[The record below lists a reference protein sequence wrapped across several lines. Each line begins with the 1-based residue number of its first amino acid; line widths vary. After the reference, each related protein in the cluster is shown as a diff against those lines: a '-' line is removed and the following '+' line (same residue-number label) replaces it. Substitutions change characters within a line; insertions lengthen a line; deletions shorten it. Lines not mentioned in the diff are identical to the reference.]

1 MEVINLK
8 KAILIVMFIL
18 AAIIGSF
25 GIIKINE
32 KGDSVSQHYDMNISD
47 DILCDGDE
55 VFEVV
60 KSNTPALS
68 YAGDSAKLGYT
79 SDDLVYR
86 EYSSGEH
93 LEKGYEILIEQDKI
107 IGEVENMQNVV
118 VVLNGKIYKEISFDN
133 NDIEFTLE
141 KSGNYVFLAIDS
153 DGNSVDITQL
163 VKVNISADG
172 GAILLN

>member
-1 MEVINLK
+1 MEVIDLK
-8 KAILIVMFIL
+8 KVILIVTFIL

-32 KGDSVSQHYDMNISD
+32 KGNSVSQHYDMNISD
-47 DILCDGDE
+47 DILCDGDS
-55 VFEVV
+55 V
-60 KSNTPALS
+60 
-68 YAGDSAKLGYT
+68 KLGYM

-86 EYSSGEH
+86 EYSWGH
-93 LEKGYEILIEQDKI
+93 CLEKGYEIIIEKENVSC
-107 IGEVENMQNVV
+107 EVENAQTIAIVM
-118 VVLNGKIYKEISFDN
+118 NGNIYKEISFDN

-141 KSGNYVFLAIDS
+141 KSGNYAFLAIDS

>member
-1 MEVINLK
+1 MEVIDLK
-8 KAILIVMFIL
+8 KVILIVTFIL

-32 KGDSVSQHYDMNISD
+32 KGNSVSQHYDMNISD

-55 VFEVV
+55 VFEAV
-60 KSNTPALS
+60 KSNAPALS
-68 YAGDSAKLGYT
+68 YDGDSVKLGYM

-86 EYSSGEH
+86 EYSWGH
-93 LEKGYEILIEQDKI
+93 CLEKGYEIIIEKENVSC
-107 IGEVENMQNVV
+107 EVENAQTIAIVM
-118 VVLNGKIYKEISFDN
+118 NGNIYKEISFDN

-141 KSGNYVFLAIDS
+141 KSGNYAFLAIDS

>member
-1 MEVINLK
+1 MK

-18 AAIIGSF
+18 AAIIGLF

-32 KGDSVSQHYDMNISD
+32 KGDSVSQHYNMNISD

-86 EYSSGEH
+86 EYSSGGTFR
-93 LEKGYEILIEQDKI
+93 KRI
-107 IGEVENMQNVV
+107 
-118 VVLNGKIYKEISFDN
+118 
-133 NDIEFTLE
+133 
-141 KSGNYVFLAIDS
+141 
-153 DGNSVDITQL
+153 
-163 VKVNISADG
+163 
-172 GAILLN
+172 